1 MSKFKHS
8 LITKNTERVDAI
20 MSIDKV
26 KSDPDN
32 PVLYGENDSDYYKA
46 LKNNIRL
53 KGLKNP
59 IVIYKD
65 GTIKS
70 GHTRYKITIELG
82 YDTIPVQFS
91 IVDKPPRGFDN
102 MMSLMA
108 ENQTRPS
115 DIARQY
121 NQIKTA
127 SESYEASKG
136 QRCTDKVIKEIICP
150 TVQMSFNMYS
160 QLRELYNDEIYG
172 RSKFVKVMKTNGSA
186 MSPGYAHSRM
196 LKDRKNAA
204 NNAKLKTS
212 TVLDELLT
220 KQDIVFAASAVSN
233 VMSQIE
239 NISFNGRDGKDINIF
254 DNIQQ
259 NVLGGFA
266 HEIFTNAITDCINFK
281 YGKLDAINKAIAK
294 ADSRQRLED
303 IDIPFLNGS
312 IEVKTCIIKDGN
324 KLKFTTRKPKAGYY
338 LLLGFT
344 PDYEDF
350 YCAYGILKSDVWKK
364 AVGGHSAN
372 MDIKELQK
380 VQLMEFA
387 GKLKLDKKTGNVH
400 CIPVTLGSIVETY

>member
-1 MSKFKHS
+1 MSKYNHS

-20 MSIDKV
+20 MSIDEIKT
-26 KSDPDN
+26 DPDN
-32 PVLYGENDSDYYKA
+32 PILYGANDTDYYKA

-70 GHTRYKITIELG
+70 GHTRRKIIIELG
-82 YDTIPVQFS
+82 YDTIPVQLS
-91 IVDKPPRGFDN
+91 VVDKPPRGFDN

-127 SESYEASKG
+127 SESYEVDRG

-150 TVQMSFNMYS
+150 TVQMSFHMFS
-160 QLRELYNDEIYG
+160 QLRALENDKVHGY
-172 RSKFVKVMKTNGSA
+172 SKFVKVMKTNGST
-186 MSPGYAHSRM
+186 MSPGYAYSRM
-196 LKDRKNAA
+196 KKDRENAA
-204 NNAKLKTS
+204 NNAQLKTS
-212 TVLDELLT
+212 KYLDELLT

-266 HEIFTNAITDCINFK
+266 HEIFTNAITDCINYK
-281 YGKLDAINKAIAK
+281 YGKIDAINKAVAV

-303 IDIPFLNGS
+303 INIPFFNGS

-324 KLKFTTRKPKAGYY
+324 KLKFITRKPKSGYY

-350 YCAYGILKSDVWKK
+350 YCAYGVLKSNVWKK
-364 AVGGHSAN
+364 AIGGHSAN

-387 GKLKLDKKTGNVH
+387 GKLKLDRKTGNVH
-400 CIPVTLGSIVETY
+400 CIPATLGSIIETY

>member
-1 MSKFKHS
+1 MSKFKHP

-20 MSIDKV
+20 MSIDEI

-32 PVLYGENDSDYYKA
+32 PILYGANDTDYYKA

-70 GHTRYKITIELG
+70 GHTRCKIAIELG

-127 SESYEASKG
+127 SESYEVDKG
-136 QRCTDKVIKEIICP
+136 QRCTDTIIKEIICP
-150 TVQMSFNMYS
+150 TVQMSFNMFS
-160 QLRELYNDEIYG
+160 QLRDLESDKVHGY
-172 RSKFVKVMKTNGSA
+172 SKFVKVMKTNGSA

-196 LKDRKNAA
+196 KKDRENAA
-204 NNAKLKTS
+204 NNAQLKIS
-212 TVLDELLT
+212 KHLDELLT

-281 YGKLDAINKAIAK
+281 YGKIDAINKAVAI

-303 IDIPFLNGS
+303 INIPFFNGS

-324 KLKFTTRKPKAGYY
+324 KLKFTTRKPKSGYY

-350 YCAYGILKSDVWKK
+350 YCAYGVLKSDVWKK

-387 GKLKLDKKTGNVH
+387 GKLKLDRKTGNVH
-400 CIPVTLGSIVETY
+400 CIPATLGSIIETY